1 MIFLVL
7 FVFSISFFS
16 SAEELVKTSEEI
28 SKKEE
33 SINFQVESEGA
44 LSKNQIS
51 QNSKAFYPDISYVG
65 FNVLYSRNEH
75 LNFFIDLS
83 VESQE
88 NKWTFVLDEWS
99 VSYSFDFIPLDI
111 KAGWLF
117 LNLGYMEK
125 NHKVFFRDLSLYSTL
140 TRNQEDIGA
149 LLDLYIWEN
158 FLSVQAGYFRAWSYR
173 GSDHIYQ
180 PPEQNLFIMKL
191 KTQGAFWDGFISWFE
206 KDLAFL
212 DPFQALG
219 AGIELKTSYKKLTAS
234 IQSEFW
240 KVTEK
245 GQSTF
250 TYYVFPTIAIDKLS
264 VGMLFGDVNRFSP
277 DLKTV
282 QSSMYERVF
291 QLSYQIHPNVQV
303 IGERFISKQKEGL
316 FTNDLW
322 ALRVQAQ
329 FDWSTEF

>member
-1 MIFLVL
+1 MIFLIL
-7 FVFSISFFS
+7 FVFFTSFFS
-16 SAEELVKTSEEI
+16 SAEEFIKISEELN
-28 SKKEE
+28 KKEE

-51 QNSKAFYPDISYVG
+51 QSSKEFYPDISYVG
-65 FNVLYSRNEH
+65 FNVLYSRNES

-88 NKWTFVLDEWS
+88 NEWTFVLDEWS
-99 VSYSFDFIPLDI
+99 VSYNFDFIPLDI
-111 KAGWLF
+111 KIGWLF

-125 NHKVFFRDLSLYSTL
+125 NHKVFFRDLSLYSAL
-140 TRNQEDIGA
+140 TRNQEDMGA

-158 FLSVQAGYFRAWSYR
+158 FLSVQAGYFRTWSYR
-173 GSDHIYQ
+173 SSDHIYQ

-191 KTQGAFWDGFISWFE
+191 KTQGVFWDGFISWFE

-282 QSSMYERVF
+282 QSSVYERVF

-303 IGERFISKQKEGL
+303 IGERFISKQKKGL